1 LRVEKETNAPMN
13 DRSIL
18 DLSCSDVC
26 GQDKHDYA
34 EEEDEGEF
42 DDINPMIM
50 SPETINKE

>member
-1 LRVEKETNAPMN
+1 MN